1 MEMVIYK
8 YKRKPLIPNHDPQ
21 VPMPT
26 SKQYIFWYLCN
37 STCCATMDSKKN
49 QCPTLKTVILTQQG
63 QVCTAATMIL
73 NTAQSIPIVYEN
85 QDHPEKNNNARDP
98 LLSSTPVNT
107 RLSTIHASHLTHW
120 GQATHI
126 CVGKLTTID
135 SDNGLSP
142 GRRQAIIW
150 TIAGILLIGPLGTNV
165 SEIQI
170 GIQTF
175 SFKKMYLKSRLRNG
189 VHLSRPQCVKE
200 NHYHCP
206 VWWRFPIQG
215 I

>member
-85 QDHPEKNNNARDP
+85 QDHPEKNNNPRDP

-107 RLSTIHASHLTHW
+107 RLSTIHASHLRRIIIIVLYGGDSWFKEFRIIIENETN
-120 GQATHI
+120 TFLVVFR
-126 CVGKLTTID
+126 CYPVG
-135 SDNGLSP
+135 
-142 GRRQAIIW
+142 
-150 TIAGILLIGPLGTNV
+150 
-165 SEIQI
+165 
-170 GIQTF
+170 
-175 SFKKMYLKSRLRNG
+175 
-189 VHLSRPQCVKE
+189 
-200 NHYHCP
+200 
-206 VWWRFPIQG
+206 
-215 I
+215 